1 MRSRGH
7 FSNAG
12 RSPPFPPSAVD
23 VGVRVRGAFPPN
35 AVLRC
40 FPPRPPEGA
49 GGPRARSV
57 ACSLTPSFLSH
68 VPSGC
73 PFPVCF
79 FFCVCVLL
87 LFVVFVC
94 FPLASLLF
102 LTRVQGA
109 SGPIHPHSQGS
120 QHASWTLLHTAGR
133 PRCLPGALQRVVP
146 NVTKLF
152 LSPVGFS
159 AMFPTPSPL
168 LAPVTWGRHSGLHL
182 GTSTQQPHHE
192 HS

>member
-1 MRSRGH
+1 MMSRGH

-12 RSPPFPPSAVD
+12 RSPPFPPSAVDVD

-79 FFCVCVLL
+79 FLCVCVCVFCCCLL
-87 LFVVFVC
+87 CLFVFPWPLC
-94 FPLASLLF
+94 FPLPEFRVPPVPPTPTLRAAS
-102 LTRVQGA
+102 T
-109 SGPIHPHSQGS
+109 PHGHFYTQ
-120 QHASWTLLHTAGR
+120 LAGR
-133 PRCLPGALQRVVP
+133 GVFPEPYSVWFPMSQSYSSHQLVSQLCFLPLALCWHQ
-146 NVTKLF
+146 
-152 LSPVGFS
+152 
-159 AMFPTPSPL
+159 
-168 LAPVTWGRHSGLHL
+168 
-182 GTSTQQPHHE
+182 
-192 HS
+192 